1 MKILKILAIILLI
14 ASSCKKEN
22 ESNITI
28 EFKAYAFEN
37 YTVNIISNSNVI
49 FSDQLTKVN
58 KVVSFYCKEGD
69 KFSIQTIG
77 KNVNFKATIT
87 NSFNTNNYYFLQ
99 LFLRLFESNK
109 KYVIPMRIINRL
121 MKFYANHSGIIYN

>member
-14 ASSCKKEN
+14 ESSCKKEN

-37 YTVNIISNSNVI
+37 YTVNVNSNSKVI
-49 FSDQLTKVN
+49 FSDQLSKIN

-87 NSFNTNNYYFLQ
+87 NSFNTNSYWFDKETVRVFY
-99 LFLRLFESNK
+99 
-109 KYVIPMRIINRL
+109 NRV
-121 MKFYANHSGIIYN
+121 NN